1 MKRTTS
7 SRWRTWGAWG
17 LCLGLLVGC
26 KRQEEGTGGSG
37 PLSGDEAQVDGRKVA
52 LEIIEVR
59 TKESQGGSD
68 ATPRTSFIAPG
79 DDVTVR
85 ARLVNVPAEE
95 EQHIHWTVRPVGTN
109 TGPAT
114 PAEVDGKEL
123 TFRASSALP
132 AGGSREPAPPLE
144 YEVVATADVKG
155 EKLEARLPPSTF
167 IRQDERDILRQE
179 YFDFGAT
186 FEPSLTQVVVPERT
200 RFNTGNYTLI
210 VEESA
215 GGLDDLLRRTNEE
228 VNRLLNDDVQQKAVG
243 TRGLTPTTVV
253 VATGPPVLRIGAL
266 GDTTP
271 QGDDTCGGA
280 QVQGVCVGPILA
292 GRNGIAE
299 TRANNRNVRV
309 DLESSISSA
318 FRNPRRNAAVG
329 SSIGSRH
336 TRGSALDIDPR
347 GLSVP
352 GRDARQLMCVV
363 EAAGDRVV
371 GERNSFTEKGAK
383 TFLDCDD
390 PASDHVH
397 IQR

>member
-1 MKRTTS
+1 MKRMT
-7 SRWRTWGAWG
+7 WRRWGAWV
-17 LCLGLLVGC
+17 LCLGLLAGC

-52 LEIIEVR
+52 LEITEVR
-59 TKESQGGSD
+59 TQGGEGPAD
-68 ATPRTSFIAPG
+68 APPRTSFIAPG
-79 DDVTVR
+79 EDVTVR

-95 EQHIHWTVRPVGTN
+95 EARIQWTVRPVGPH

-114 PAEVDGKEL
+114 PAEGLGKEFS
-123 TFRASSALP
+123 FRASSALP
-132 AGGSREPAPPLE
+132 PGSSREPAPPLE
-144 YEVVATADVKG
+144 YEVLATAEVKG

-167 IRQDERDILRQE
+167 IRQEERDILRQE

-186 FEPSLTQVVVPERT
+186 FEPQLAQVVVPGRR

-210 VEESA
+210 VEESE
-215 GGLDDLLRRTNEE
+215 GGLDDLLRRMNEE
-228 VNRLLNDDVQQKAVG
+228 VNRLLNDDVQERPVG

-253 VATGPPVLRIGAL
+253 VSTGPSVLLIGAL
-266 GDTTP
+266 GDTDP
-271 QGDDTCGGA
+271 QGDDICGGA
-280 QVQGVCVGPILA
+280 RVQGVCVGPILA

-299 TRANNRNVRV
+299 TRANNRDVRV
-309 DLESSISSA
+309 DLETFVSSA

-336 TRGSALDIDPR
+336 TRGRALDIDPR
-347 GLSVP
+347 SIAVR

-363 EAAGDRVV
+363 EAAGDRIV

-383 TFLDCDD
+383 TFLDCND
-390 PASDHVH
+390 PAADHVH
-397 IQR
+397 VQR